1 MKDLDSIIE
10 NLENNVAQG
19 INLEMKSKILHQ
31 FDNLRDY
38 YRVRIYQIKLILFLL
53 IHHYSLLLEKDRM
66 LDDEN

>member
-1 MKDLDSIIE
+1 MKDLDAIID

-19 INLEMKSKILHQ
+19 INLETKSKILHQ

-38 YRVRIYQIKLILFLL
+38 YRVLNYFIFLHLFM
-53 IHHYSLLLEKDRM
+53 YYYLLLEKNRM